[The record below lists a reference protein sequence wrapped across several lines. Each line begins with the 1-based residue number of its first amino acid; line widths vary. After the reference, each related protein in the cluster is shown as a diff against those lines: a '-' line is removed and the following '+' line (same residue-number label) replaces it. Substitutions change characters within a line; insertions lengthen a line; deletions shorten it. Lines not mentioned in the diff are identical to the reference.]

1 MGLIREGDEGVYRVS
16 LSAGSVAHLVHGPIV
31 VKKDNKP
38 NKGVD
43 NK

>member
-31 VKKDNKP
+31 VKKDNKH
-38 NKGVD
+38 NTGD
-43 NK
+43 DSE